1 MTFTNT
7 IKTNRFWQEC
17 QRFDRAQN
25 KHEMIETDR
34 TPQAGGTKETL

>member
-1 MTFTNT
+1 MNAMMNT
-7 IKTNRFWQEC
+7 TNRFWQEC

-25 KHEMIETDR
+25 KHEIKTDR

>member
-1 MTFTNT
+1 MNFIHT

-25 KHEMIETDR
+25 KHEMIETDQP
-34 TPQAGGTKETL
+34 PQVGGSTETM